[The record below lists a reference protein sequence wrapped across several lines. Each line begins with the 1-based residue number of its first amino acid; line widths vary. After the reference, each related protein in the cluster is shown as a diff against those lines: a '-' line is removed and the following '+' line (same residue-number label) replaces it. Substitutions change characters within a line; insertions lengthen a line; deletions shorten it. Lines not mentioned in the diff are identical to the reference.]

1 MSIREFDHVIRNADI
16 CDGSG
21 AKIYEADVAIRG
33 DRIERIGA
41 ISSIGHNEIDAT
53 GLCLSPGY
61 IDVHTHDDIQVL
73 KEPNMIAKVSQG
85 VTSVIVGNCG
95 ISASPVTLDVIPPD
109 PMNILGNRFDFA
121 FESTQSYM
129 EAVRDAQPATNVA
142 VLVGHTSLRVTTMDS
157 LDRPATAI
165 ELAGMRKI
173 LNQSIKQGA
182 IGMSTG
188 LAYASAKQSSIEEV
202 LALAKVVSAHDG
214 IYTTHLRDEHDHILD
229 AMEEAFTIGKMANIP
244 VVISHF
250 KCAGMNNWG
259 RSRETVGY
267 LEEISKTQDV
277 SCDCYPYA
285 ASSSTLDIDQV
296 TDDYEIFI
304 TWSESCPEYARQSI
318 SEIAKKLGISISEAA
333 RRLQP
338 AGAVYH
344 NMNERDVERILRYPD
359 CMIGSDGLPK
369 DEHPHPRLWGT
380 FPRILGRYSRERGLF
395 RLEEAVRKMTSLPA
409 QKFGLQGR
417 GYVAEG
423 MFADLVLFDPE
434 KIIDTATFENPCCPA
449 TGVNSVWVN
458 GELTYQP
465 GSKISDVARAGR
477 LLTLSNKGDTQ

>member
-1 MSIREFDHVIRNADI
+1 MT
-16 CDGSG
+16 
-21 AKIYEADVAIRG
+21 KIEQ
-33 DRIERIGA
+33 IGA
-41 ISSIGHNEIDAT
+41 ISSIGVNEIDAT
-53 GLCLSPGY
+53 GLCLSPGF

-73 KEPNMIAKVSQG
+73 KDPNMIAKVSQG
-85 VTSVIVGNCG
+85 ITSVIVGNCG
-95 ISASPVTLDVIPPD
+95 ISASPVTLDIKPPD

-129 EAVRDAQPATNVA
+129 EAVQDARPATNVA

-157 LDRPATAI
+157 LDRPATAM
-165 ELAGMRKI
+165 ELKEMRKI

-182 IGMSTG
+182 IGVSTG

-202 LALAKVVSAHDG
+202 LALAKVVSAHNG
-214 IYTTHLRDEHDHILD
+214 VYTTHLRDEHDHILD
-229 AMEEAFTIGKMANIP
+229 AMDEAFTIGKLAGIP
-244 VVISHF
+244 VIISHF
-250 KCAGMNNWG
+250 KCAGMKNWG
-259 RSRETVGY
+259 RSKETVGY
-267 LEEISKTQDV
+267 LAKISKTQDV

-296 TDDYEIFI
+296 TDDYDIFI

-318 SEIAKKLGISISEAA
+318 RMIAEKLNISIVEAA
-333 RRLQP
+333 KRLQP

-344 NMNERDVERILRYPD
+344 NMNEKDVERILRYPD

-380 FPRILGRYSRERGLF
+380 FPRVIGRYSREKGLF
-395 RLEEAVRKMTSLPA
+395 GLEEAVRKMTSLPA
-409 QKFGLQGR
+409 KKFGLRGR
-417 GYVAEG
+417 GRVAEG

-434 KIIDTATFENPCCPA
+434 KIIDTATFENPCRPA
-449 TGVNSVWVN
+449 FGIDSVWVN

-465 GSKISDVARAGR
+465 GSTISAEARAGR
-477 LLTLSNKGDTQ
+477 LLTLSNKGNMQ

>member
-1 MSIREFDHVIRNADI
+1 MSIREFDHVIRNATI

-21 AKIYEADVAIRG
+21 AKLYEADVAIHG

-41 ISSIGHNEIDAT
+41 ISSLGVSEIDAT
-53 GLCLSPGY
+53 GMCLSPGY

-73 KEPNMIAKVSQG
+73 KEPDMLAKVSQG
-85 VTSVIVGNCG
+85 VTSIVVGNCG
-95 ISASPVTLDVIPPD
+95 ISACPVTLDVDPPD
-109 PMNILGNRFDFA
+109 PMSILGNRFDFA

-129 EAVRDAQPATNVA
+129 EAVQDARPATNVA
-142 VLVGHTSLRVTTMDS
+142 VLVGHTSLRVTAMDS
-157 LDRPATAI
+157 LDRTATKVEQA
-165 ELAGMRKI
+165 EMRRI
-173 LNQSIKQGA
+173 LNQSIEQGA

-202 LALAKVVSAHDG
+202 STLAKVVSAHGG

-229 AMEEAFTIGKMANIP
+229 AMEEAFTIGKMADIP

-250 KCAGMNNWG
+250 KCAGIKNWG
-259 RSRETVGY
+259 RSRETVDY
-267 LEEISKTQDV
+267 LSETSKTQDV

-285 ASSSTLDIDQV
+285 ASSSMLDIDQV

-318 SEIAKKLGISISEAA
+318 SAIAKKLNISNIEAA

-344 NMNERDVERILRYPD
+344 NMHERDVERILSYSD

-380 FPRILGRYSRERGLF
+380 FPRVIGRYSREKGLF
-395 RLEEAVRKMTSLPA
+395 GLEEAVRKMTSLPA
-409 QKFGLQGR
+409 QRFGLQDR
-417 GYVAEG
+417 GCVAEG

-434 KIIDTATFENPCCPA
+434 KIVDTATFEDPCSPA
-449 TGVNSVWVN
+449 IGIDSVWVN
-458 GELTYQP
+458 GKLTYCP
-465 GSKISDVARAGR
+465 KLKISAEERAGR
-477 LLTLSNKGDTQ
+477 LLTLNRDYFR